1 MDHITGNYLEISTQA
16 LAENARAVVDAVGVP
31 VIGVVKLDGYG
42 VTIAAAARAWQQAG
56 VTMFAVSE
64 SREALALRQAGFAED
79 ILLMAPVADAKTLRA
94 LLENGIILTVSDL
107 ENARFYQ
114 ENTGGLPLR
123 VHVKVDTGMGRF
135 GIRWTDT
142 RQLREV
148 YAMEQLQ
155 VEGIY
160 SHFAK
165 SFEKTYQLTKRQL
178 DRFLGAVQS
187 VAQAGYP
194 VGMRHIANSCAA
206 LRFPET
212 RLDAVRIGSAL
223 VGALLAPVPVPL
235 QQVHTFRARVVARKE
250 LKKGDTT
257 GYAAVCKT
265 KRDTTVIVV
274 ELGQSHGFGL
284 MGAPDPFPLLDLGV
298 YLYHLLQRYRH
309 PPCVTVAGK
318 KLPLIGRVGSQYTLF
333 DATGTDVQP
342 GEYVTAPIS
351 LLRCGSRREFRATDD
366 NR

>member
-1 MDHITGNYLEISTQA
+1 MDSVNGNYLEISTQA
-16 LAENARAVVDAVGVP
+16 LLENARAVVDAVDVP

-79 ILLMAPVADAKTLRA
+79 ILLMAPVADAKTLQT

-114 ENTGGLPLR
+114 ENGSGFPLR

-135 GIRWTDT
+135 GIRWTDE
-142 RQLREV
+142 RQLQAV
-148 YAMEQLQ
+148 YAMEHLR

-165 SFEKTYQLTKRQL
+165 SFEQTYQLTKRQL
-178 DRFLGAVQS
+178 DRFLKAVQS
-187 VAQAGYP
+187 VEQAGYS

-206 LRFPET
+206 LRFPKT
-212 RLDAVRIGSAL
+212 RLDAVRVGSAL

-235 QQVHTFRARVVARKE
+235 KRVHTFYARVVARKE

-257 GYAAVCKT
+257 GYTSVCKM
-265 KRDTTVIVV
+265 KRNTDVIVV

-284 MGAPDPFPLLDLGV
+284 IGAPDPFPLLDFGV
-298 YLYHLLQRYRH
+298 YLYHLLRWYRN

-318 KLPLIGRVGSQYTLF
+318 KLSLIGRVGSQYTLF

-342 GEYVTAPIS
+342 GEYVTAQIS
-351 LLRCGSRREFRATDD
+351 LLRCGSQREFQTADD
-366 NR
+366 NG